1 MNPPEPD
8 KIPFT
13 LSSLDNAEPAF
24 NIYDHLLAKRIIF
37 LRGELTDETA
47 NEIIAQ
53 LLFLAAEDS
62 EQDIFLYINS
72 SGGSVTGA
80 VCLWQH
86 FAIAIYDTIQ
96 QIHSDVC
103 TVCMGAAASMGAI
116 LLSSGTKG
124 KRYALPNARI
134 RIQQTSRNV
143 EGKATDIETAAKE
156 ISYQRE
162 IINKILA
169 VNCDR
174 SPESIEHD
182 TQRDFF
188 LSATEAKAYGLIDE
202 IVTKPPA

>member
-1 MNPPEPD
+1 MNPPEPGN
-8 KIPFT
+8 IPFT
-13 LSSLDNAEPAF
+13 FSSLDDVEQAF
-24 NIYDHLLAKRIIF
+24 NIYDRLLAKRIIF

-72 SGGSVTGA
+72 SGGSVTA
-80 VCLWQH
+80 TL
-86 FAIAIYDTIQ
+86 AIYDTIQ
-96 QIHSDVC
+96 QIDSDVC
-103 TVCMGAAASMGAI
+103 TVCVGTAASMGAI

-134 RIQQTSRNV
+134 RIQQPSGNV
-143 EGKATDIETAAKE
+143 EGTATDIETAAKE
-156 ISYQRE
+156 IAFYKE
-162 IINKILA
+162 TINKILA
-169 VNCDR
+169 VNTDR
-174 SPESIEHD
+174 SQELIEHD

-188 LSATEAKAYGLIDE
+188 LSAKEAKAYGLIDE